1 MSKMR
6 QSCAF
11 ITSNSKITVYG
22 CDRVEKYTD
31 SEISLQLID
40 GRLEISRRFLT
51 LFTFVCGEISVAG
64 EIERINFDI
73 KKGDKS
79 EKC

>member
-1 MSKMR
+1 MGKLR

-31 SEISLQLID
+31 SEISLILID
-40 GRLEISRRFLT
+40 GRLEISGRFLT
-51 LFTFVCGEISVAG
+51 LFTFVCGEISVSG

-73 KKGDKS
+73 KSKEERK
-79 EKC
+79 